1 MRVERRFSLAGILIA
16 ALSIAAAGCGAEGA
30 TVQAEAKAEPL
41 VIDVVPVESRAID
54 RFMRVT
60 GSLVADEQAEVSA
73 EAPGRV
79 VAVSVERGSVV
90 AQGAVL
96 VRISAT
102 ETSAQLQEAEANAA
116 QIEARLGLT
125 ADDSFDPKRVPDVMN
140 AKASL
145 DLAEAEFGRIKSL
158 LDQKVVSQSEYDQ
171 RRAQVDVARQQFQVA
186 QNVAEQSYR
195 SLQAARARIELARKA
210 QADTTIRAPF
220 SGLVAER
227 VVSVG
232 DYVTRGA
239 HVATVVRVDPMRVEL
254 TVPEQ
259 AVALV
264 KSGQAVQISVDA
276 YPGQMFPARIRFV
289 SPSLRTDQRALTVE
303 AVAANPDGRLKPGL
317 FATALIQQPSST
329 PALLV
334 PATAVEAM
342 AGTSRAYVIKNNKI
356 EERIVTVGE
365 TVGEY
370 VEITSGLTRE
380 DTVAVSPKGHLSDGL
395 EVRARSRA
403 N

>member
-1 MRVERRFSLAGILIA
+1 
-16 ALSIAAAGCGAEGA
+16 
-30 TVQAEAKAEPL
+30 
-41 VIDVVPVESRAID
+41 
-54 RFMRVT
+54 
-60 GSLVADEQAEVSA
+60 
-73 EAPGRV
+73 
-79 VAVSVERGSVV
+79 
-90 AQGAVL
+90 
-96 VRISAT
+96 
-102 ETSAQLQEAEANAA
+102 
-116 QIEARLGLT
+116 
-125 ADDSFDPKRVPDVMN
+125 
-140 AKASL
+140 
-145 DLAEAEFGRIKSL
+145 
-158 LDQKVVSQSEYDQ
+158 VSQSEYDQ

-254 TVPEQ
+254 TIPEQ

-264 KSGQAVQISVDA
+264 KSGQPVQISVDA
-276 YPGQMFPARIRFV
+276 YRDETFPAKVRFV

-303 AVAANPDGRLKPGL
+303 AVAANADGRLKPGL

-334 PATAVEAM
+334 PTTAVEAI
-342 AGTSRAYVIKNNKI
+342 AGTSRVYVVKNDKI

-365 TVGEY
+365 TVGQQ
-370 VEITSGLTRE
+370 VEITSGLNKD

-395 EVRARSRA
+395 EVRARPIA